1 MMSIYDPE
9 PQGDDPWA
17 PAWEIDDPA
26 LPPLPRAD
34 RTPLLDPQAWRA
46 GQGDCAAALAS
57 AAMAVGQLD
66 ALVVAMGQG
75 AVARLAAM
83 ETEALLWAAGTP
95 VAADELARDL
105 LDARAG
111 TDIEALQKARWAI
124 RRLSGQGDLIDL
136 RRFLGLHLRS
146 DGRRVESPA
155 DRGFFARLSDQDFD
169 EAAAELLRDMNG
181 QGALHPIARGA
192 WARTAWTLADL
203 SPEGDVIE
211 AAVWAARVMAEGC
224 TALPFVPLG
233 RAWRRVRQYSG
244 SPVDRL
250 HEHFSAVR
258 EGATA
263 ARQALLRLQTW
274 VGRATAMTAPI
285 KGDSPAKVIAAL
297 TVNPQALTA
306 TIEREAGISRDT
318 AERMLVRMQSMGLV
332 REVTGTKRFR
342 VWSART

>member
-1 MMSIYDPE
+1 MSIYDPGR
-9 PQGDDPWA
+9 QDDDPWE

-34 RTPLLDPQAWRA
+34 RTPLLDPQVWRA

-66 ALVVAMGQG
+66 QVAATMGQG
-75 AVARLAAM
+75 ADARLAAM
-83 ETEALLWAAGTP
+83 ETEALLWMAGTP

-105 LDARAG
+105 VDARAG
-111 TDIEALQKARWAI
+111 TDIGALQRARWAI
-124 RRLSGQGDLIDL
+124 RRLSGQGEPRDL
-136 RRFLGLHLRS
+136 RRFLGLHARS
-146 DGRRVESPA
+146 DGRTLGIPA
-155 DRGFFARLSDQDFD
+155 DRGFVARLPDEDFD
-169 EAAAELLRDMNG
+169 EAAAELMRDMNG

-224 TALPFVPLG
+224 TTLPFVPLG
-233 RAWRRVRQYSG
+233 RAWRRVRQHSG

-250 HEHFSAVR
+250 REHCRAVR

-263 ARQALLRLQTW
+263 ARQVLLRLQAW
-274 VGRATAMTAPI
+274 AERATAMTAPI
-285 KGDSPAKVIAAL
+285 KGSSAAKVIGTL
-297 TVNPQALTA
+297 TAHPQALTA

-318 AERMLVRMQSMGLV
+318 AERMLVRMQGMGLV
-332 REVTGTKRFR
+332 REITGTKRFR
-342 VWSART
+342 VWSARP